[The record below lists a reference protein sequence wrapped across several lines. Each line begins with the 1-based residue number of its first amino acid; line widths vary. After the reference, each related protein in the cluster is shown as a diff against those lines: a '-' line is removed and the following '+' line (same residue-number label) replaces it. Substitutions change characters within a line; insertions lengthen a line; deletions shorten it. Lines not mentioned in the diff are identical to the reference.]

1 MYVSFFRTF
10 SLSTVMPR
18 FLSAHSFGWH
28 GVTVD
33 SALFFR
39 KNATASGNPY
49 RSDAVHKNS
58 PIIKDGHR
66 NKDGTEI
73 SR

>member
-1 MYVSFFRTF
+1 
-10 SLSTVMPR
+10 MPR

-49 RSDAVHKNS
+49 RSDGVHKNS
-58 PIIKDGHR
+58 PIIKDG
-66 NKDGTEI
+66 TEI